1 MFIEWAIYLVWPP
14 RCHLHP
20 SSQCVVWFQPRA
32 LPMLDNTED
41 ESQLPIEA
49 IINSMAMTWCCI
61 GTPHLTWSIPQM
73 PSCFYLHC
81 MPILILHYSLGKI
94 SPCIWHCA
102 GIKKMLEYEIGAW
115 RRLAVGFICMLCHA
129 SYWLLYSK
137 ICIYVMLE
145 LIWKFATS
153 LFPTFLSI

>member
-102 GIKKMLEYEIGAW
+102 GIKKMLEFYMHVMPCFV
-115 RRLAVGFICMLCHA
+115 LASLLENLHLCYA
-129 SYWLLYSK
+129 RTNLK
-137 ICIYVMLE
+137 ICNFSISNIPVN
-145 LIWKFATS
+145 
-153 LFPTFLSI
+153 LSCRMFWSCM